1 MMLFKHLVNFLLNTC
16 YHLNVTNITPES
28 QMSGKLGLDL
38 TFNCHFHVKI
48 MRFSTELL
56 LMFAWLVCHNE
67 IRTNLSYP
75 STPSIKIEYNFGNLL
90 MFC

>member
-16 YHLNVTNITPES
+16 YHLNVTNITLES

-67 IRTNLSYP
+67 IEQNCLTRALHLSKL
-75 STPSIKIEYNFGNLL
+75 SIILET
-90 MFC
+90 C